1 VPDDDERPGR
11 PEEPGIQNPPA
22 RQEAPP
28 SSSSMPVM
36 SVEIAQASFSGPLP
50 HPDILRGYD
59 QVVPGAAE
67 RILVM
72 AEEQARHRQSLE
84 RTVIEGGSRRA
95 NLGLW
100 LGFILSIVVLA
111 LSAALIVNGYE
122 VAGTVIGS
130 IDLVSLATV
139 FVVGRI
145 DQRKERIEK
154 AAQEQLS

>member
-1 VPDDDERPGR
+1 
-11 PEEPGIQNPPA
+11 
-22 RQEAPP
+22 
-28 SSSSMPVM
+28 MPVM
-36 SVEIAQASFSGPLP
+36 VEIAEATFSGPLP
-50 HPDILRGYD
+50 PPDILRRYD
-59 QVVPGAAE
+59 EVVPGAAE

-72 AEEQARHRQSLE
+72 AEQQARHRRNLE
-84 RTVIEGGSRRA
+84 RTVVEGGSRRA

-122 VAGTVIGS
+122 LAGTVIGS

-145 DQRKERIEK
+145 DQRRERVEK
-154 AAQEQLS
+154 ASQE

>member
-1 VPDDDERPGR
+1 MPDDDQRPRR

-28 SSSSMPVM
+28 SDSSMPVM
-36 SVEIAQASFSGPLP
+36 VEIAQASFSGPLP
-50 HPDILRGYD
+50 HPDILRGYNH
-59 QVVPGAAE
+59 VVSGAAE

-122 VAGTVIGS
+122 LAGTVIGS

-154 AAQEQLS
+154 AGQEQLS